1 MRKIHLTTLPRLT
14 ISSFMKISF
23 SLKIIGLVIF
33 SAHTALGACPNGRC
47 SASISGSG
55 SGPVVTYLKGSNT
68 NATTL
73 NPITEVSGDS
83 ITVTQSKS
91 AKTYKTDKL
100 TQIFINGN
108 AASLPRL
115 NKGMLVKVD
124 PSLIQP
130 GVARVI
136 TATTPKS

>member
-1 MRKIHLTTLPRLT
+1 
-14 ISSFMKISF
+14 MKISS

-47 SASISGSG
+47 PNSSGN

-68 NATTL
+68 NANTL
-73 NPITEVSGDS
+73 SPITEVSGDS
-83 ITVTQSKS
+83 ITVTHSKS